1 MAWRGAKFNV
11 GAVVLAVSTF
21 TAPFFAVAKEGPQQQ
36 LECFSVA
43 QTRREIAQHKL
54 ADPFPSM
61 QAASSLAQAEPLS
74 ARLCRSGDVFV
85 YEINL
90 LRKDGRIVKALVDAA
105 SGKPH
110 PARPEPKPEPRP
122 EH

>member
-1 MAWRGAKFNV
+1 MAWRGAKFTA
-11 GAVVLAVSTF
+11 GAVVLAISTLI
-21 TAPFFAVAKEGPQQQ
+21 APYLSFAKEGPQLQ

-61 QAASSLAQAEPLS
+61 QAASTLAQAEPLS
-74 ARLCRSGDVFV
+74 ARLCRSGDLFL
-85 YEINL
+85 YEISL
-90 LRKDGRIVKALVDAA
+90 LSKDGRIVRTLVDAV

-110 PARPEPKPEPRP
+110 PARPESKPETRP